1 MIGTSQEHLLKDCFG
16 GEFSNLLTAEGGRS
30 SQRPEPFYFVS
41 VEVGNGKDRLEASL
55 ADFVRGESVD
65 YSWEEK
71 GSSGQKSS
79 LSLPTIKKTLIDVL
93 PPHLIFH
100 LRRFDFDFETCR
112 LVKKND
118 RFEFPLRLNMLP
130 YTTAADDPSVR
141 PEDYVYELSGVVTH
155 IGTAESG

>member
-1 MIGTSQEHLLKDCFG
+1 MG
-16 GEFSNLLTAEGGRS
+16 A
-30 SQRPEPFYFVS
+30 
-41 VEVGNGKDRLEASL
+41 GKNSLEESL
-55 ADFVRGESVD
+55 AEFVRGESVD

-71 GSSGQKSS
+71 GGNGERFSR
-79 LSLPTIKKTLIDVL
+79 SLPTTKRTLIDTL

-130 YTTAADDPSVR
+130 YTTAAEYPSAR
-141 PEDYVYELSGVVTH
+141 NEDSVYELGGVVTH
-155 IGTAESG
+155 IGTAESGYVNVIRSFTQALDIC